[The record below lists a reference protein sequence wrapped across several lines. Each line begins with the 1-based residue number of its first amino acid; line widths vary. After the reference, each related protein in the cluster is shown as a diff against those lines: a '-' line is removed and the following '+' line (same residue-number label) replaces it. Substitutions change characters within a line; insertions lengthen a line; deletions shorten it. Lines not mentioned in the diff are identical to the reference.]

1 MLFVSHRLEEIFAA
15 CQRVTVMRDGRHVL
29 TKPIGEVTIQSVI
42 RAMVGRD
49 MEALFP
55 KVPTEPGR
63 VVLQVERLTREGVFT
78 DVSFDVR
85 SGEIV
90 ALAGLVGAGRTEVA
104 RAIFGIDRWDA
115 GSVEI
120 DGRRLPPASPTAAM
134 AAGIGL
140 VPEDRR
146 QQGLV
151 MDFSIE
157 RNIALASL
165 DSVRRGGLIP
175 RGAERRFASDWA
187 LRLKLKYGRLTN
199 PVWTLSGGNQQKA
212 VLAKWL
218 ARKPTLLIV
227 DEPTR
232 GIDVGTK
239 AEVHR
244 LLSRARCAGRG
255 RADDLVGAPGG
266 ARHGRPRR
274 RALRGPRDRRV
285 RAGGRDRGR
294 DHARGH
300 GPRRGRR
307 VNVVAEERPAVE
319 RRTSSHAF
327 AELLFRFRELGIV
340 LALVIVVGAATID
353 NHRFLST
360 TNVQQ
365 IVSGAAIIA
374 LLAIGQTIV
383 VITRNVD
390 LSIGSVLG
398 ISAYASGALYR
409 HDPHVSMAV
418 VFLLALGDRRR
429 LRCDQRGNRHG
440 RPRPQPG
447 RDAGHALHH
456 PGDRRRM
463 GRREPGQR
471 LDAATALQQD
481 RLRHRRRR
489 SLPRDHRDRRRRDRD
504 LCDAQLPH
512 ARDFYAIGSDPD
524 AARLAGI
531 PVGSRVFLAF
541 VMSGA
546 IAGIT
551 GALWLSYYASVD
563 AIAGVGYEFQVIAAV
578 VVGGVAIFGGSGT
591 VLGATLGALLLATIY
606 SALVVVN
613 VSSFWSA
620 AISGGLLIAAIAF
633 DRLIALRVA
642 PALRTRRR
650 NRG

>member
-1 MLFVSHRLEEIFAA
+1 
-15 CQRVTVMRDGRHVL
+15 VT
-29 TKPIGEVTIQSVI
+29 
-42 RAMVGRD
+42 A
-49 MEALFP
+49 
-55 KVPTEPGR
+55 
-63 VVLQVERLTREGVFT
+63 
-78 DVSFDVR
+78 
-85 SGEIV
+85 
-90 ALAGLVGAGRTEVA
+90 
-104 RAIFGIDRWDA
+104 
-115 GSVEI
+115 
-120 DGRRLPPASPTAAM
+120 
-134 AAGIGL
+134 
-140 VPEDRR
+140 
-146 QQGLV
+146 
-151 MDFSIE
+151 
-157 RNIALASL
+157 
-165 DSVRRGGLIP
+165 
-175 RGAERRFASDWA
+175 
-187 LRLKLKYGRLTN
+187 
-199 PVWTLSGGNQQKA
+199 
-212 VLAKWL
+212 
-218 ARKPTLLIV
+218 
-227 DEPTR
+227 
-232 GIDVGTK
+232 
-239 AEVHR
+239 
-244 LLSRARCAGRG
+244 
-255 RADDLVGAPGG
+255 
-266 ARHGRPRR
+266 
-274 RALRGPRDRRV
+274 
-285 RAGGRDRGR
+285 
-294 DHARGH
+294 
-300 GPRRGRR
+300 
-307 VNVVAEERPAVE
+307 VAEQPQVVEPAQ
-319 RRTSSHAF
+319 SSHAV
-327 AELLFRFRELGIV
+327 AEMLLRFRELGIV

-418 VFLLALGDRRR
+418 VFLLALAIGAGFGAINGAIVTVARVPSLVVTLGTLYIIRGIDGAWAGGNQVNASM
-429 LRCDQRGNRHG
+429 LPQRFNKIGYG
-440 RPRPQPG
+440 TV
-447 RDAGHALHH
+447 AGVPYLAII
-456 PGDRRRM
+456 
-463 GRREPGQR
+463 
-471 LDAATALQQD
+471 AIVAVVIATYAM
-481 RLRHRRRR
+481 R
-489 SLPRDHRDRRRRDRD
+489 SFRT
-504 LCDAQLPH
+504 